1 MYILGSQ
8 MTVDLSPTASGNVG
22 TFAGTAE
29 IYFRLFRNR
38 LGQAITSALLRYRI
52 YTRYYIHD
60 ISRGP
65 FKCSL
70 HLGWTQP

>member
-29 IYFRLFRNR
+29 IYSAYLEIGSGRL
-38 LGQAITSALLRYRI
+38 
-52 YTRYYIHD
+52 
-60 ISRGP
+60 
-65 FKCSL
+65 
-70 HLGWTQP
+70 